1 VHGDRG
7 EPILS
12 NARLLFCT
20 TALLLDLDGTLV
32 DSSRGVQQSWR
43 SITRE
48 WGLSFE
54 AVAEF
59 IHGVPAREAVDQAYP
74 ELPSAVRADLAEQVQ
89 AAQAAPTTAV
99 TWMPGARDFVGR
111 IPVDR
116 WAVVTSGD
124 RRLANANMAKA
135 GVPTPLVLVTADD
148 VAQGKPLP
156 DPFVLA
162 ARALRVPEPSMCV
175 AVEDSPAGIESAK
188 AAGMRVLAVATTA
201 DAVRLSAANWVVP
214 NLLAVRVASIPDGL
228 IVELVLP
235 PD

>member
-1 VHGDRG
+1 VLGDPSG
-7 EPILS
+7 PAVS
-12 NARLLFCT
+12 NSRLLFCT
-20 TALLLDLDGTLV
+20 TALLIDLDGTLV
-32 DSSRGVQQSWR
+32 DSTRGVEHSWR
-43 SITRE
+43 SITRA
-48 WGLSFE
+48 WGLSFD
-54 AVAEF
+54 AVAGF
-59 IHGVPAREAVDQAYP
+59 IHGVPAREAVDHAYP
-74 ELPSAVRADLAEQVQ
+74 DLSPAARAGLAEQVQ
-89 AAQAAPTTAV
+89 AAQAGPTTSV
-99 TWMPGARDFVGR
+99 TWMPGARDFVAR
-111 IPVDR
+111 IPVER

-124 RRLANANMAKA
+124 RRLAEANMSKA

-162 ARALRVPEPSMCV
+162 ARALQVPEPSMCV

-188 AAGMRVLAVATTA
+188 AAGMRVLAVATTV